1 MGLLDFVEVIQQG
14 FIDEVGTGSDD
25 DADNIGNFYCL
36 LINGFQVGE
45 RFVGVGIGLKV
56 GEVPGGPTI
65 AALMEFDAFFNLLP
79 DAFLRAAVGR
89 IEGIVAAKGAASG
102 TECPIAVRTA
112 EAGIDA
118 DFLHSSAELLGE
130 VVAVAV
136 EASSVEDGLS
146 HGAKI
151 QKNLGLLRD
160 YRFAGLLRD
169 YRFAGLLRDPF
180 PLAAG
185 PLRWWEARW
194 APPSQSFCTSQ
205 PVRKQAFVLARKYKS
220 QPANAG
226 WLPTN
231 AERKGFEPLER
242 IAFNGFRDR
251 PDRPL
256 RHLS

>member
-14 FIDEVGTGSDD
+14 FINEVGTGSDD

-45 RFVGVGIGLKV
+45 RFVGVGVGLEI
-56 GEVPGGPTI
+56 GEVTVRATVTSLVELDPLLDLLRD
-65 AALMEFDAFFNLLP
+65 AL
-79 DAFLRAAVGR
+79 LRSAVGGV
-89 IEGIVAAKGAASG
+89 ECLVAAKGAASG
-102 TECPIAVRTA
+102 TECPVAVRTA

-151 QKNLGLLRD
+151 QKYL
-160 YRFAGLLRD
+160 GLLRD

-185 PLRWWEARW
+185 PLRWWEAGW